1 MSLALLGIG
10 IGTSLYN
17 AYNQEK
23 TNRDNQKKA
32 DRDYLQSRKDTLADF
47 DRVNSY
53 NSPLQQMTRLRQAGL
68 NPNLVYGKGADNTA
82 STINS
87 PKKTSPDIQPVP
99 FDSDKIST
107 ALQLGTQLKFQQE
120 QTDNLVTQR
129 ELMEKEKSLKDA
141 TTAKIAQD
149 TATSKFQLEQS
160 QRLKDIVVE
169 KSILDNEQ
177 TRQNTQYTK
186 SSMSIAQSDL
196 ELRKMQNSSNI
207 AKTTQDIIASRM
219 AVTRDKKQL
228 ENLEIQMANAK
239 QANEMNEL
247 DLRLKRIGLN
257 PTDPTYQRV
266 LTQALQ
272 EGWSLFKKSDTYKK
286 YFGN

>member
-10 IGTSLYN
+10 IGTALYN
-17 AYNQEK
+17 AYNQQK
-23 TNRDNQKKA
+23 TNRDNQKRA

-53 NSPLQQMTRLRQAGL
+53 NSPAQQMTRLRQAGL

-99 FDSDKIST
+99 FDSDKITT
-107 ALQLGTQLKFQQE
+107 ALQMGSQLKFQQE
-120 QTDNLVTQR
+120 QTDNLVAQR
-129 ELMEKEKSLKDA
+129 ELMEKEKMLKDA
-141 TTAKIAQD
+141 TTAKIAQE

-186 SSMSIAQSDL
+186 SSMSIAQTDL